1 MNIDYTQCVCDIFI
15 IYIVFLG
22 GGAALLPCGILVDPS
37 VIALS
42 LGQWEHRLLTAREF
56 PTDVNYLHTDTSY
69 HVTFTNIDTFY

>member
-15 IYIVFLG
+15 IYIVFFW

-42 LGQWEHRLLTAREF
+42 LGQ
-56 PTDVNYLHTDTSY
+56 
-69 HVTFTNIDTFY
+69 